1 MKDENTQVP
10 DTFDEQEELRSE
22 KRGLRL
28 YFSGLVCCLIAFG
41 FIIAGIFFQKY
52 NVKNGDAIAIGGF
65 VIFGIAAVFLIVK
78 NIGYAL
84 LWEAD
89 RKEKKTERSGTYFSS
104 CHGQNDFTA
113 GSERKQIPV

>member
-52 NVKNGDAIAIGGF
+52 NVKNGDAICYLWYRSSF
-65 VIFGIAAVFLIVK
+65 SYCEKYRLCSAV
-78 NIGYAL
+78 
-84 LWEAD
+84 
-89 RKEKKTERSGTYFSS
+89 
-104 CHGQNDFTA
+104 
-113 GSERKQIPV
+113 GSRP

>member
-41 FIIAGIFFQKY
+41 FIIAISLSSA
-52 NVKNGDAIAIGGF
+52 AIPI
-65 VIFGIAAVFLIVK
+65 
-78 NIGYAL
+78 
-84 LWEAD
+84 
-89 RKEKKTERSGTYFSS
+89 
-104 CHGQNDFTA
+104 
-113 GSERKQIPV
+113 

>member
-65 VIFGIAAVFLIVK
+65 VTVSYTHLAIFWSYSVISVNSTIL
-78 NIGYAL
+78 
-84 LWEAD
+84 
-89 RKEKKTERSGTYFSS
+89 FSR
-104 CHGQNDFTA
+104 FF
-113 GSERKQIPV
+113 R

>member
-52 NVKNGDAIAIGGF
+52 NVKNGDAIAIGGYLWYRSSF
-65 VIFGIAAVFLIVK
+65 SYCEKYRLCSAV
-78 NIGYAL
+78 
-84 LWEAD
+84 
-89 RKEKKTERSGTYFSS
+89 
-104 CHGQNDFTA
+104 
-113 GSERKQIPV
+113 GSRP